1 MAAGGRNRC
10 RGTTLVELMVVI
22 LIVAILAA
30 AAVPILR
37 GRIDAAKWVEGKAI
51 MGTIAV
57 TIRAYVVERNKDI
70 PGTPPTGEPVPD
82 VAALGFLPGDL
93 DGTYFAEGDFT
104 WDVTYD
110 RATSALTFLVTAKK
124 PAAGGIGFPYGWELD
139 QSGNWTELT
148 GGP

>member
-37 GRIDAAKWVEGKAI
+37 GRIDEAKWVEGKAI

-57 TIRAYVVERNKDI
+57 TIRAYVVERNKNI
-70 PGTPPTGEPVPD
+70 PGTPPTGLPVPD

-93 DGTYFAEGDFT
+93 DGTYFAEGDFSWT
-104 WDVTYD
+104 VDYNASTN
-110 RATSALTFLVTAKK
+110 ALTFTVTARK
-124 PAAGGIGFPYGWELD
+124 PAAGGISSPYGWSLN
-139 QSGNWTELT
+139 QRGTWTELT